1 MKFKFS
7 FFTLFSLFLFTYE
20 KINKNL
26 LKNNKKYL
34 YANDDEEEDYDLSK
48 VKGKNEENNNNN
60 EIIID
65 DSMEDESLKEEN
77 TPQLKVLLP
86 IRRFGTSK
94 TKLSSEPCGGIP
106 KQKAETL
113 LKEGGKF
120 HFVWETVVPIA
131 NGNCSVKIS
140 PNIENENNLNF
151 TTLHPLDTKFRYD
164 GSFECGRNKGFE
176 SKEFQLPKNYECDG
190 CTLQFKWQTEFGD
203 VYSCSDIMI
212 NGDVIG
218 QCLGKCLNGGSC
230 FNGKC
235 LCLEGFSGE
244 FCESSG
250 GGSGFLTFLKYL
262 GILALLAGTGFGI
275 YKAYPYLKNWVENL
289 LGGWLRQK
297 GEKTNLDFDDNNN
310 ISNREQQY

>member
-7 FFTLFSLFLFTYE
+7 FFTLFSLFLFTNE
-20 KINKNL
+20 KINNNL
-26 LKNNKKYL
+26 LKSNKKYL
-34 YANDDEEEDYDLSK
+34 YATDNEEEDYDLSK
-48 VKGKNEENNNNN
+48 IKGKNEDNNNNNNN

-65 DSMEDESLKEEN
+65 DSIEDESLKEEN

-235 LCLEGFSGE
+235 LCLDGFSGE

-262 GILALLAGTGFGI
+262 AILAAAVVGGCGVCKAFLWISKKIKGLFGT
-275 YKAYPYLKNWVENL
+275 
-289 LGGWLRQK
+289 WLR
-297 GEKTNLDFDDNNN
+297 EKKNEDKIPFNDDNNK
-310 ISNREQQY
+310 SNRE